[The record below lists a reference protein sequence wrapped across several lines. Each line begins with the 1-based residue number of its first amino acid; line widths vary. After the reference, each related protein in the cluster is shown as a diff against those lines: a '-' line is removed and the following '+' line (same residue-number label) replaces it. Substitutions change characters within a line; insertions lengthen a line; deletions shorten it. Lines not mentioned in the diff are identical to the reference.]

1 MPSAPEAYLATV
13 RGLNR
18 CSVSYDLDNLGS
30 QTNSL
35 ALVLAESL
43 AVYADCHVS
52 NRSCKVASV
61 DGPANVV
68 QVAQR
73 GAGTVSQPEKIT
85 YTRVQDA
92 TLCSES
98 KMMDGVVMKWSSHLN
113 KATNASRESLLVTLA
128 SAASTQLTGIGH
140 FCT

>member
-1 MPSAPEAYLATV
+1 MLSSLCRWVCKRRTSRSAWGGNGITT
-13 RGLNR
+13 R
-18 CSVSYDLDNLGS
+18 
-30 QTNSL
+30 
-35 ALVLAESL
+35 
-43 AVYADCHVS
+43 
-52 NRSCKVASV
+52 
-61 DGPANVV
+61 
-68 QVAQR
+68 
-73 GAGTVSQPEKIT
+73 KIT